1 MKKDKILKIIKS
13 NFLEHKNVLETFNK
27 TEIKKI
33 VDISNIIINSIEKNG
48 KIIWCGNGGSA
59 SDSQH
64 LAAEL
69 IGRFK
74 SNRKPLKS
82 ISLNSDTSVITCI
95 SNDFGY
101 EKIFSRQLEA
111 LANKNDTLIVISTS
125 GNSQNIINA
134 IKIAKKMKIKVIGLL
149 GKGGGNC
156 KKILNKHLIV
166 NSSNTTRIQEMHI
179 MIGHILCEIIEN
191 KYGIDQNSK

>member
-1 MKKDKILKIIKS
+1 MKKDKILEIVKI
-13 NFLEHKNVLETFNK
+13 NFLEHKNILDTFNK

-33 VDISNIIINSIEKNG
+33 IDISNIIINSIEKNG

-95 SNDFGY
+95 ANDFGY
-101 EKIFSRQLEA
+101 ENIFSRQIEA

-134 IKIAKKMKIKVIGLL
+134 VKIAKKMRIKVIGLL
-149 GKGGGNC
+149 GKGGGYC
-156 KKILNKHLIV
+156 KKILNKYLIV
-166 NSSNTTRIQEMHI
+166 NSNNTARIQEMHI
-179 MIGHILCEIIEN
+179 LIGHILCEIIEN
-191 KYGIDQNSK
+191 KYGIKQNSE

>member
-1 MKKDKILKIIKS
+1 MKKDNILEIIKS
-13 NFLEHKNVLETFNK
+13 NILEHKNVLDTFNK
-27 TEIKKI
+27 NEIKKI
-33 VDISNIIINSIEKNG
+33 ITISDVIMSSIKKKG

-82 ISLNSDTSVITCI
+82 ISLNSDTSVLTCI

-101 EKIFSRQLEA
+101 ENIFARQIEA
-111 LANKNDTLIVISTS
+111 LASKNDTLIVISTS

-134 IKIAKKMKIKVIGLL
+134 IKIAKKMKIKVVGLL

-156 KKILNKHLIV
+156 KKILNKYLIV
-166 NSSNTTRIQEMHI
+166 NSNNTARIQEMHI

-191 KYGIDQNSK
+191 KYGIEKNSK